1 MLFGKSVKNS
11 LVIKKEA
18 INIVWLKRDIRAQDH
33 EPLLNAEKSETPYRI
48 VYVFEPSC
56 IHYPDTSLRHL
67 QFIYHSLLALNR
79 TLNRYNRCVDVFYG
93 GAIDIFNFITDKFDV
108 KSVFSYQE
116 SGIELTW
123 RRDREISSF
132 FSKRLSRLKRG
143 TLALT
148 TSNT

>member
-33 EPLLNAEKSETPYRI
+33 EPLLNAEKSGIPYRI

-56 IHYPDTSLRHL
+56 IRYPDSSLRHF
-67 QFIYHSLLALNR
+67 QFVHHSILALNR

-93 GAIDIFNFITDKFDV
+93 EAIDIFNFFKDKFEI

-116 SGIELTW
+116 SGIEMTW

-132 FSKRLSRLKRG
+132 SQRKIFHGQNFKEM
-143 TLALT
+143 AL
-148 TSNT
+148 